1 MAIKGPWVGSS
12 AKAETGESWMRA
24 AATAVR
30 IGGGGF
36 MMSSLIGKSKAI
48 QVYINS
54 SDHNYN
60 VDKLLNAVR
69 AVMPQNQWGSVEL
82 QLYVGSGVQLVSST
96 TGAPCLDFGYLS
108 SFIKITLENNGTI
121 LGRGG
126 NGGGKDRTNEGYPG
140 GTAIRRNATLYI
152 NNRGVIGGGGGGGGI
167 RGNNGAGGG
176 CPFGSGGLGYKVM
189 GNQGSDGQNA
199 SFSSAGA
206 GGGSAG
212 AGGWYGQRGVTAYD
226 PYPGGAAGAAIDGG
240 GTFGWINRGTVY
252 GSAP

>member
-1 MAIKGPWVGSS
+1 
-12 AKAETGESWMRA
+12 
-24 AATAVR
+24 
-30 IGGGGF
+30 

-69 AVMPQNQWGSVEL
+69 VVMPQNQWGSVEL
-82 QLYVGSGVQLVSST
+82 QLYVGNGVQLVSST

-126 NGGGKDRTNEGYPG
+126 NGGGKDRTKEGYPG

-152 NNRGVIGGGGGGGGI
+152 NNRGVIGGGGGGGG
-167 RGNNGAGGG
+167 GA
-176 CPFGSGGLGYKVM
+176 PFGSGGLGYKVM
-189 GNQGSDGQNA
+189 SNQGANGQNA
-199 SFSSAGA
+199 SFSGAGA
-206 GGGSAG
+206 GGGGSG

-226 PYPGGAAGAAIDGG
+226 PFPGGAAGAAVDGG

>member
-12 AKAETGESWMRA
+12 AKAETGQSWMA
-24 AATAVR
+24 AAGATVKLQPA
-30 IGGGGF
+30 F
-36 MMSSLIGKSKAI
+36 WMSNMVGKSKAV

-60 VDKLLNAVR
+60 ADKLLNAVR
-69 AVMPQNQWGSVEL
+69 AVMPQDKWSGMEL
-82 QLYVGSGVQLVSST
+82 QLHVGSGVQLVSST
-96 TGAPCLDFGYLS
+96 TGAPCLDFGRLS
-108 SFIKITLENNGTI
+108 AFAKITLENSGTI

-126 NGGGKDRTNEGYPG
+126 NGGGKDRTKGGYPG

-152 NNRGVIGGGGGGGGI
+152 NNHGVIGGGGGGGGI
-167 RGNNGAGGG
+167 KGNGGAGGG
-176 CPFGSGGLGYKVM
+176 CPFGSGGLGIKVM
-189 GNQGSDGQNA
+189 GSQGYDGQNA

-206 GGGSAG
+206 GGGSSG
-212 AGGWYGQRGVTAYD
+212 AGGWYGKRGVTAYD
-226 PYPGGAAGAAIDGG
+226 PYPGGAAGAAIDGS